1 MGSWGVLARIALLFP
16 GTARWA
22 RGRDSGVP
30 GQQVSTLPISE
41 GNTKGQRGS
50 PWCSAQGC
58 RLRDWGF
65 RAGRGEWAG
74 PGCWGCGSPVLRGWC
89 PRMGHTPPSCLPP
102 CLDCRHPPEACVR
115 SAHVPGGQTAA
126 GGWSVCTESW
136 EGDPKS
142 TKEAGQCEWGHC
154 WPRGLSVTFAG
165 QPRSAVPQAASLRSR
180 PICEPRAPGSSPVP
194 PVTGPPGSP
203 RSRLPSAHLSLGVV
217 FVIFRDNSHHTK

>member
-1 MGSWGVLARIALLFP
+1 MLCGGVGSWGVLARIALLFP
-16 GTARWA
+16 GTARW

-89 PRMGHTPPSCLPP
+89 PRMGTRPRPAFPPAWTAGILRKRVSDPP
-102 CLDCRHPPEACVR
+102 TSREARQQLAGGRSARNRGKGTRRAQRRPGSVSGAAAGPEGSPSPSQGSPEALL
-115 SAHVPGGQTAA
+115 
-126 GGWSVCTESW
+126 
-136 EGDPKS
+136 PK
-142 TKEAGQCEWGHC
+142 
-154 WPRGLSVTFAG
+154 
-165 QPRSAVPQAASLRSR
+165 
-180 PICEPRAPGSSPVP
+180 P
-194 PVTGPPGSP
+194 PP
-203 RSRLPSAHLSLGVV
+203 
-217 FVIFRDNSHHTK
+217 